1 MLLPL
6 PLFKAVPQCSGS
18 PSRFCLCLVFPRTP
32 CMHLPVP
39 QTTLHLCPV
48 FTLLLKQ
55 VCAVIPASS
64 QPVCTPPS
72 RANSTLAAVSVSAQ
86 LVLTVQET
94 RVLLSGSAP
103 EQGAGLSNSSSA
115 LVLSGIFHPGLR
127 RPGLWLGAGA
137 LFPARVR
144 FCLQLLSL
152 YVATLSHS
160 PRSLI

>member
-1 MLLPL
+1 MLWL
-6 PLFKAVPQCSGS
+6 

-39 QTTLHLCPV
+39 QTTLHPCPL

-94 RVLLSGSAP
+94 RVLLSGSAH

-127 RPGLWLGAGA
+127 GPGLWLGAGA
-137 LFPARVR
+137 LCPARVR
-144 FCLQLLSL
+144 FCLQPLSL
-152 YVATLSHS
+152 YAVALSHS
-160 PRSLI
+160 RRSLVWPASQGEL